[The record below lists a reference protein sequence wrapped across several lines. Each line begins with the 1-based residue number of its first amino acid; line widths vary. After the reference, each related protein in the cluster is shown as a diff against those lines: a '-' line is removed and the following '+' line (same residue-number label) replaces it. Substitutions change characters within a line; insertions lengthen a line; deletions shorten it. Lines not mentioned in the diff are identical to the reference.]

1 MKKIALISSF
11 CDSEDKIKVLS
22 KNIDIVK
29 SFGIDIM
36 LISPFFLDREIQEK
50 CDYFFLT
57 KDNPVHEW
65 PKKGIYF
72 WYEIQVGS
80 QTYRL
85 NRTVSDYGWA
95 ALFQV
100 KQLSEIAITLDY
112 DYFFHMIYD
121 LKIDEFLF
129 EHFKNPKSK
138 LIFPSKRGDTFWKV
152 GLHLMIFDKT
162 NLKKIAYLIN
172 EESYLS
178 NTKNNAYDWLEKVS
192 DIMNCDINFVPVE
205 DEIFL
210 YDDVDIF
217 NFSSIPELKFF
228 IEKNDETMGNLKIF
242 FYNFQIED
250 NLVDLKIDNE
260 LITIDLISTS
270 LYDLGFNQ
278 HNMKNIEIVYRDKK
292 QDLTNSISK
301 IKHNTI
307 EIL

>member
-11 CDSEDKIKVLS
+11 CDSEYKIKVLS

-29 SFGIDIM
+29 SFGIDVM

-57 KDNPVHEW
+57 KDNPVYEW

-72 WYEIQVGS
+72 WNEIQIGS
-80 QTYRL
+80 QRYKL

-100 KQLSEIAITLDY
+100 KQLSEIALTMEY

-121 LKIDEFLF
+121 LKIEEFLF
-129 EHFKNPKSK
+129 EHFNNPKRK
-138 LIFPSKRGDTFWKV
+138 LIFPSKRGDTIWNV

-162 NLKKIAYLIN
+162 NLKKIASLIN

-192 DIMNCDINFVPVE
+192 DLINCDINVKPVE

-217 NFSSIPELKFF
+217 NFSNITGLKFF
-228 IEKNDETMGNLKIF
+228 IEKNDETKDNIKIL
-242 FYNFQIED
+242 FYHFEREN
-250 NLVDLKIDNE
+250 NLVYLKIDNE
-260 LITIDLISTS
+260 IKTIDLTLTS
-270 LYDLGFNQ
+270 LYDLGCNL
-278 HNMKNIEIVYRDKK
+278 HNMKNIEIVYQDKK
-292 QDLTNSISK
+292 QDLTNSILK

-307 EIL
+307 DIR